1 MRNLSAFIEKHSYV
15 LLFILLQIISFIFIV
30 SFNEP
35 QKSRF
40 GVVSTA
46 FQGRIYSITQK
57 VNKYFFLEFANHRL
71 VEENA
76 RLYANQ
82 IYSKYDESINSN
94 KVIDTIYDQQY
105 EYISAKVLNNSTNK
119 LQNYITI
126 NKGWK
131 HGIKK
136 NMAVI
141 CPSGIVG
148 VVVRT
153 SKNFSL
159 IMTVLNSQ
167 FKVSTKFKNSGFYG
181 SLTWNGKDYKIATLE
196 EIPLHAIINIG
207 DTLVTNSYSNLFP
220 SEIIV
225 GTVESFYQ
233 ADNFFSADVLLS
245 TDFKR
250 IDYVYVVRDLYKAER
265 NNLESAVEKW
275 TK

>member
-1 MRNLSAFIEKHSYV
+1 MRNLFAFIEKHSYL
-15 LLFILLQIISFIFIV
+15 LLFLLLQIISFLFIIN
-30 SFNEP
+30 FNEP
-35 QKSRF
+35 QKGRF

-46 FQGRIYSITQK
+46 FQGRIHTVTQTI
-57 VNKYFFLEFANHRL
+57 NKYFFLEFANQRL

-76 RLYANQ
+76 RLYSNQ
-82 IYSKYDESINSN
+82 VYSKFDQSINSST
-94 KVIDTIYDQQY
+94 VVDTVFDQQY
-105 EYISAKVLNNSTNK
+105 EYISARVLNNSANK

-131 HGIKK
+131 HGIQK
-136 NMAVI
+136 NMSVI

-148 VVVRT
+148 IVVRT

-196 EIPLHAIINIG
+196 EIPLHAIINVG

-220 SEIIV
+220 SEIRV

-265 NNLESAVEKW
+265 NNLESAVE
-275 TK
+275 

>member
-1 MRNLSAFIEKHSYV
+1 MRNLFAFIEKHGYV
-15 LLFILLQIISFIFIV
+15 LLFILLQIVSFTLIV
-30 SFNEP
+30 NFNEP
-35 QKSRF
+35 QKNRF

-46 FQGRIYSITQK
+46 FQGRVYAIIQK
-57 VNKYFFLEFANHRL
+57 VNKYFFLEFANRRL

-76 RLYANQ
+76 RLYSNQ
-82 IYSKYDESINSN
+82 VYSKFDQSINFYT
-94 KVIDTIYDQQY
+94 VVDTVYDQQY
-105 EYISAKVLNNSTNK
+105 EYISAKVLNNSANK

-131 HGIKK
+131 HGIQK

-148 VVVRT
+148 VVVRS

-167 FKVSTKFKNSGFYG
+167 FKVSTKFKKSGFYG
-181 SLTWNGKDYKIATLE
+181 SLTWSGKDYKIATLE
-196 EIPLHAIINIG
+196 EIPLHAIINVG

-220 SEIIV
+220 SDIIV

-233 ADNFFSADVLLS
+233 TDNFFSADVLLS

-265 NNLESAVEKW
+265 NNIESAVE
-275 TK
+275 